1 MAQSTT
7 KSPLQNLLEGQI
19 DRESFDDLV
28 EEIYRSFRSV
38 DQTHDQVKELS
49 RQIEEASGAEEQEL
63 HEKIGILHY
72 ALGEYSD
79 ALDALQQVRERREA
93 AHFLGRTYME
103 LRRMD
108 DALAALEDGRRGEDD
123 FETDVL
129 LVDIHCF
136 QRNPDPAREICE
148 RYEDKYEGDPRWHYA
163 MGRELET
170 EGQYGRAM
178 EQYELAIDLD
188 PEHRKALFRL
198 ALNCDMNGEDERAM
212 KLYKRCASL
221 QPTFL
226 GALVNLGVLYEDHQ
240 EFERAVEC
248 YRRVL
253 AIDPANKLARLYVK
267 DAEASLSMFVDEER
281 RRRAAERQAARE
293 LPVENFELS
302 ARSEHVLEKLDVH
315 TLGELAQHTREELLE
330 FDNFGETSLTEI
342 KQMLARHNLRLGGE
356 SADAQI
362 ADSGL
367 ADTQSEDSMQKLDTP
382 VELLNL
388 STRSSQC
395 MERLGIDTVGELI
408 QRTED
413 DLLSTP
419 NFGRTSVSEI
429 KTKLAEMGLGLREE

>member
-7 KSPLQNLLEGQI
+7 KSTLQNLLEGQI
-19 DRESFDDLV
+19 DRESFGDLV

-38 DQTHDQVKELS
+38 DQTHEQVKELS
-49 RQIEEASGAEEQEL
+49 RQMEEASGAEEQEL
-63 HEKIGILHY
+63 REKLGILHY

-79 ALDALQQVRERREA
+79 ALEELQQVRDRREA

-108 DALAALEDGRRGEDD
+108 DALVALEDGRRGEDD

-129 LVDIHCF
+129 LVDIHCI

-163 MGRELET
+163 MGRVLET

-178 EQYELAIDLD
+178 EQYEQAIDLE

-198 ALNCDMNGEDERAM
+198 ALNCDMNGEDQRAM

-240 EFERAVEC
+240 QFERAVEC

-281 RRRAAERQAARE
+281 RRRAAERQAAKE

-302 ARSEHVLEKLDVH
+302 ARSRHVLDKLDVH
-315 TLGELAQHTREELLE
+315 TLGELANHTRAELLE
-330 FDNFGETSLTEI
+330 FENFGETSLTEI

-367 ADTQSEDSMQKLDTP
+367 ADTQSEDTMQKLDTP

-408 QRTED
+408 QRTEE
-413 DLLSTP
+413 DLMSTP